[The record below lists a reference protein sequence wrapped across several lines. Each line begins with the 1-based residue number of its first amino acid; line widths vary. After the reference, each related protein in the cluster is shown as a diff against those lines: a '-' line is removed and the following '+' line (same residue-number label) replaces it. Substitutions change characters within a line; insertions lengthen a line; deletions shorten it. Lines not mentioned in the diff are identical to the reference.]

1 MELRNTE
8 MQLRNTV
15 EINKKGVSGIKRGG
29 TITFLVKHNTSNSPY
44 IWIQVIDKLH
54 YLVCTL
60 YIVQCTLY
68 ILTFSLQFLF
78 TLQLYQRKL
87 ALGEWQKLK
96 IASQVIPKQFRIENS
111 AAEQRNIRVANPA

>member
-1 MELRNTE
+1 MGL
-8 MQLRNTV
+8 
-15 EINKKGVSGIKRGG
+15 EICSSVLG
-29 TITFLVKHNTSNSPY
+29 TTRLT
-44 IWIQVIDKLH
+44 
-54 YLVCTL
+54 TL

-68 ILTFSLQFLF
+68 VLTLSLQFLF

-111 AAEQRNIRVANPA
+111 AAEQRKIRVANPA